1 MAAIETAKGK
11 FSNAWVAIYREPGGI
26 VHYGYGNTEDEART
40 DVFCKALGDALDTN
54 IRQVDVET
62 RETYRMGHHAT

>member
-26 VHYGYGNTEDEART
+26 VHYGYGNTEDEARK
-40 DVFCKALGDALDTN
+40 DVLCKALGDALDN
-54 IRQVDVET
+54 DIHHDIAT
-62 RETYRMGHHAT
+62 RETYRMGHAT